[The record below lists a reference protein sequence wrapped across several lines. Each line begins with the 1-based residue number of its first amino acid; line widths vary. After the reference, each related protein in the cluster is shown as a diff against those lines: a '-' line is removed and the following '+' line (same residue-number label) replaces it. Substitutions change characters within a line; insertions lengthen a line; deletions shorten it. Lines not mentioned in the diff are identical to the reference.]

1 MYTIYI
7 KDALTASA
15 PWKTLHNP
23 MRDQDGLIVIEATL
37 EEELNTHG
45 SLSFRIAQ
53 TNPLYDA
60 LHERTTLVKVSSDTK
75 GRKVWFGRVM
85 SIERSLDNTLQVY
98 CEGELAFLCD
108 SSDRPFAFRGDPS
121 ALFSALIAAYNGS
134 NTLGPTFA
142 VGNVSVT
149 DPNTYIVRS
158 SEDPATIWERMEDSL
173 FGSSLGGYVLPR
185 YDEENDVHY
194 IDYLALD
201 ENDQY
206 AHTST
211 QVVRFGENLLS
222 FAKTSNASNIV
233 TALIPYGA
241 EIEDTQDP
249 EYDPVP
255 PTPTL
260 GTVEH
265 WDGNR
270 RTIRDAN
277 NGRRW
282 IDHSA
287 GQAIWGR
294 IVGTK
299 VWDDVTLASNLL
311 TKATA
316 WLNQQV
322 YANLTLE
329 VSAIDLSFVDADIE
343 QIQVGDY
350 VRVESKPHDLNALLL
365 CSSKT
370 TVLTNLEESGI
381 VLGVGLKSISDLQAG
396 K

>member
-1 MYTIYI
+1 
-7 KDALTASA
+7 
-15 PWKTLHNP
+15 
-23 MRDQDGLIVIEATL
+23 
-37 EEELNTHG
+37 
-45 SLSFRIAQ
+45 
-53 TNPLYDA
+53 
-60 LHERTTLVKVSSDTK
+60 
-75 GRKVWFGRVM
+75 
-85 SIERSLDNTLQVY
+85 
-98 CEGELAFLCD
+98 
-108 SSDRPFAFRGDPS
+108 
-121 ALFSALIAAYNGS
+121 
-134 NTLGPTFA
+134 
-142 VGNVSVT
+142 VSVT

-158 SEDPATIWERMEDSL
+158 SEDPATIWERMEDTL

-241 EIEDTQDP
+241 EIEDSQDP

-260 GTVEH
+260 DTVEH

-270 RTIRDAN
+270 RTIMDAN

-299 VWDDVTLASNLL
+299 VWDDVTLATNLL

-329 VSAIDLSFVDADIE
+329 ISAVDLSFVDADIE

-370 TVLTNLEESGI
+370 TVLTNLAESVI

>member
-7 KDALTASA
+7 KDALSASA
-15 PWKTLHNP
+15 PWQVIHNP
-23 MRDQDGLIVIEATL
+23 RRDQDGLIVIDPTL
-37 EEELNTHG
+37 EEALNTHG

-53 TNPLYDA
+53 TNPRYDA
-60 LHERTTLVKVSSDTK
+60 LHERTTLVKVSNDTK
-75 GRKVWFGRVM
+75 NRKIWFGRVM
-85 SIERSLDNTLQVY
+85 SLERSLDNTINVY
-98 CEGELAFLCD
+98 CEGELGFLCD
-108 SSDRPFAFRGDPS
+108 SSQRPYTFKGDP
-121 ALFSALIAAYNGS
+121 AVLFSALVDTYNGS
-134 NTLGPTFA
+134 RTLGPTFA
-142 VGNVSVT
+142 VGNVSVE

-158 SEDPATIWERMEDSL
+158 SEDPATIWERMEDAL
-173 FGSSLGGYVLPR
+173 FGSSLGGYILPR
-185 YDEENDVHY
+185 YDEESDTHY

-201 ENDQY
+201 EDDQF

-211 QVVRFGENLLS
+211 QEVQFGKNLVA

-241 EIEDTQDP
+241 EIEDDQDP
-249 EYDPVP
+249 EYQ
-255 PTPTL
+255 PTPPEPTL
-260 GTVEH
+260 DTVRQ

-270 RTIRDAN
+270 RTIASANSGRD
-277 NGRRW
+277 W
-282 IDHSA
+282 IDNQV
-287 GQAIWGR
+287 GQALWGR

-299 VWDDVTLASNLL
+299 IWDDVTIASNLL

-329 VSAIDLSFVDADIE
+329 ISAVDLSFVNADIE

-350 VRVESKPHDLNALLL
+350 VRVKSKPHDLNALLL

-370 TVLTNLEESGI
+370 TVLTRLEESVI